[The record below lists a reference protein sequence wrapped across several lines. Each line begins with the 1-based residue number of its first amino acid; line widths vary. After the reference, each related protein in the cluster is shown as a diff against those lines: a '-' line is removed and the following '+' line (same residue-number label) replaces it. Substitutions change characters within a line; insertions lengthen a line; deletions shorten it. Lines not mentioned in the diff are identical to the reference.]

1 MKNPGIY
8 SMGRLR
14 IIYTIDEGLHHI
26 SISTANAL
34 PSYNEMKK
42 VRYMFCPDDIYMAEI
57 FPPTSEFV
65 NLHPFTRHLYQIDI
79 DKSNYKKPE

>member
-1 MKNPGIY
+1 MD
-8 SMGRLR
+8 RLR

-34 PSYNEMKK
+34 PSYAEIKK

-57 FPPTSEFV
+57 FPPSSEFV

-79 DKSNYKKPE
+79 DKSNYK